1 MLADQITIR
10 NKIPEIRRP
19 DYPSKGLKTPDH
31 EQKLQLDGPEDPT
44 FRKLYQAVGEGRMN
58 ATVIGKRG
66 VASIQK
72 TKETSILPND

>member
-44 FRKLYQAVGEGRMN
+44 FRKLYQAVGEGWKKGRVY
-58 ATVIGKRG
+58 TKDKR
-66 VASIQK
+66 
-72 TKETSILPND
+72 N